1 MTPGSDGLNPQFLPT
16 KAWMGLSGWRGEG
29 RSKICAFIMTGSRSE
44 LIKGKN
50 AIIGFGSQVTPLNG
64 AMPGADVAVASPGA
78 SPKRAKRRVQG

>member
-1 MTPGSDGLNPQFLPT
+1 
-16 KAWMGLSGWRGEG
+16 
-29 RSKICAFIMTGSRSE
+29 MTGSRSE